1 MPEEASI
8 ESIPT
13 YPDLAG
19 KVAVVTG
26 AGVGFGNVTNELGTE
41 AVLRYIASRP
51 DWYWPSVYLGFILGT
66 LLWVYALTALAGSL
80 TRGGGWAL
88 GQLGRASIIAGA
100 AVHVVDSAISG
111 FGLAHL
117 AGTWAANLGGRP
129 QPGGRPAARWRRAT
143 LDTGRH
149 VGERAQSLP
158 RPSLCALRAR
168 GRARPE
174 LPGLARVARLRRGPR
189 LARLRDGDVSRPRPR
204 PRVVIVFAL
213 VVSAFMLVLGAF
225 MWRRR
230 AVQIGDSPLGG
241 EQMATNV

>member
-88 GQLGRASIIAGA
+88 GQLGTASIIAGA

-117 AGTWAANLGGRP
+117 AGTWAAAPSQG
-129 QPGGRPAARWRRAT
+129 AA
-143 LDTGRH
+143 L
-149 VGERAQSLP
+149 
-158 RPSLCALRAR
+158 
-168 GRARPE
+168 
-174 LPGLARVARLRRGPR
+174 
-189 LARLRDGDVSRPRPR
+189 LRDGDALLWILGGTWASVPNPFHGL
-204 PRVVIVFAL
+204 PFVLFGLAVVLDRSYPDWLGWLGFVGGPGSLGCGTAMFLGLDFIPGWLFIVFAL